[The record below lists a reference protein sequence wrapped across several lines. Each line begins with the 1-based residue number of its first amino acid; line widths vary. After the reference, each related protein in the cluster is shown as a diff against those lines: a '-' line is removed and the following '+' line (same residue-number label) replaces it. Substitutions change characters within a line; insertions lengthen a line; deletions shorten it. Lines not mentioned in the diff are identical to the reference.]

1 MTNCSSLICLQHQT
15 KSKNESETLELMFW
29 QIRVICQTS
38 ACTIYKNTRSLH
50 VGEGTGMSGNCKS
63 LSASVSF
70 TSIGVESN
78 SSSIQ
83 TVQLKYSAVTESNT
97 AHKISKH
104 LKYQQYWIGLSSV
117 LRPRQHSVGYMGDG
131 FYRSNDPTNSIKI
144 ECCVQTTKSVTE
156 NIQRLYDNIPD
167 ICVKSTVNAN
177 YSTGDHILCTGT

>member
-1 MTNCSSLICLQHQT
+1 MTIHSSTLSMINCSSLICLQHQM
-15 KSKNESETLELMFW
+15 KSKNESETLELIFW
-29 QIRVICQTS
+29 QIRDICQTS

-97 AHKISKH
+97 AHKISNN
-104 LKYQQYWIGLSSV
+104 LKYQQVVMVFTILAHWHHTQYEANWTPITVPVSNAV
-117 LRPRQHSVGYMGDG
+117 YKVGD
-131 FYRSNDPTNSIKI
+131 
-144 ECCVQTTKSVTE
+144 
-156 NIQRLYDNIPD
+156 
-167 ICVKSTVNAN
+167 
-177 YSTGDHILCTGT
+177 